1 MDAQT
6 VLTVYAGTLS
16 ASLTSRYNNAGC
28 NTFISDLGYTF
39 VNYYNLKNTN
49 YNSLTGRTTTAA
61 TAVGA
66 YKVSITNLGAAFNSV
81 TTSFQAT
88 ADAILDPNY
97 GILVGLNCAVF
108 GDDLLMVIGTACTHG
123 FILTFFI
130 RAAFG
135 IAGFG
140 ILFTICCASCTGVRH
155 YKQMEAKK
163 KSNPDSAKNVTN

>member
-1 MDAQT
+1 MDTQT
-6 VLTVYAGTLS
+6 VLTPYAGTLS
-16 ASLTSRYNNAGC
+16 TSLQSRYNNAGC
-28 NTFISDLGYTF
+28 NTFINDLGYTF
-39 VNYYNLKNTN
+39 VNYYVTKINN
-49 YNSLTGRTTTAA
+49 YNTLTGRTTAAA

-66 YKVSITNLGAAFNSV
+66 YKTSITNLGNAFNSV

-97 GILVGLNCAVF
+97 GILVGLNCAIF

-123 FILTFFI
+123 FILTFFV

-140 ILFTICCASCTGVRH
+140 ILLTICCASCTGVRH

-163 KSNPDSAKNVTN
+163 KSNPDSVKNVTN